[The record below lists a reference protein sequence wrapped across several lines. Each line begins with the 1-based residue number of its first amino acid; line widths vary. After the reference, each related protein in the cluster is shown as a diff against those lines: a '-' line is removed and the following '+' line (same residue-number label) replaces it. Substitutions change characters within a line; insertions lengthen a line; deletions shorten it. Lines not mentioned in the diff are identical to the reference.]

1 MICKNDT
8 IFIIVCI
15 IVACLIAD
23 TLLAKIYNFTVIDTS
38 SNWRTI
44 IFLIIGIV
52 SAICQYFVLEFIGR
66 KCKEIRL
73 SGQLN
78 INLIQKIVTITQ
90 SVITGLLIL
99 IFFQMITEMSFNNY
113 IVIVGMTISY
123 SLATAL
129 MTMLAK
135 RFFSWFLTN
144 RNLVVVLYAISSA
157 ILAINSAVTLVYV
170 AILLFQQ
177 PVTVYPHP
185 STVSPAQFLGTESLT
200 GALNQ
205 AFIISSIM
213 SFASFWIA
221 TVFLMKYY
229 SKKIGRAMY
238 WFLVSIPLIYF
249 VCQFSPYFLD
259 IFSSIRQSQPIMFGM
274 IYTIIFTLSKPT
286 GGILFGIAF
295 WVASKSLPEQSNVKV
310 YLIISA
316 LGIVLL
322 FTSNQAIILVS
333 FSYPPFGIA
342 TISFMGLGS
351 YLILVGVYSSAISIA
366 QDSKL
371 RQTIRRSA
379 IKESKLLDS
388 IGLAHMEDQL
398 MSNVLKTVKLN
409 QKNLTQETG
418 IETSMSQEEI
428 KDYLYDVIKET
439 RVNAK
444 K

>member
-1 MICKNDT
+1 
-8 IFIIVCI
+8 
-15 IVACLIAD
+15 
-23 TLLAKIYNFTVIDTS
+23 
-38 SNWRTI
+38 
-44 IFLIIGIV
+44 
-52 SAICQYFVLEFIGR
+52 
-66 KCKEIRL
+66 
-73 SGQLN
+73 
-78 INLIQKIVTITQ
+78 
-90 SVITGLLIL
+90 
-99 IFFQMITEMSFNNY
+99 
-113 IVIVGMTISY
+113 
-123 SLATAL
+123 
-129 MTMLAK
+129 
-135 RFFSWFLTN
+135 
-144 RNLVVVLYAISSA
+144 
-157 ILAINSAVTLVYV
+157 
-170 AILLFQQ
+170 
-177 PVTVYPHP
+177 
-185 STVSPAQFLGTESLT
+185 
-200 GALNQ
+200 
-205 AFIISSIM
+205 
-213 SFASFWIA
+213 
-221 TVFLMKYY
+221 
-229 SKKIGRAMY
+229 
-238 WFLVSIPLIYF
+238 
-249 VCQFSPYFLD
+249 
-259 IFSSIRQSQPIMFGM
+259 MFGM

-295 WVASKSLPEQSNVKV
+295 WVASKSLPKQSNVKV

-342 TISFMGLGS
+342 TISFMGLAS

-409 QKNLTQETG
+409 QKNLTEETG

-428 KDYLYDVIKET
+428 RDYLYDVIKET